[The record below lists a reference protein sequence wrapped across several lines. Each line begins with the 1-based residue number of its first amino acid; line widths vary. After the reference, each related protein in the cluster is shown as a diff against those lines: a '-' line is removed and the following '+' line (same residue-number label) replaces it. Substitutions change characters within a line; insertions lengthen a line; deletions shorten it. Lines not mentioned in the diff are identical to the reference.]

1 MPTKAMPTKATPI
14 KTMLAA
20 TEPKTISEVKES
32 VRLAEWT
39 ENYKAYQESCMSV
52 KEWCEMNGI
61 AQSTFYHRLRRIRE
75 NLCEAYLPKEEHAV
89 VPIRQGVSP
98 TIKVES
104 GEVSVSI
111 IGNASAE
118 RIRAVIE
125 AMKSC

>member
-32 VRLAEWT
+32 VRLAEWA

-75 NLCEAYLPKEEHAV
+75 NLCEAYLPKEEHVAI
-89 VPIRQGVSP
+89 PIRQSAGP
-98 TIKVES
+98 TIRVES
-104 GEVSVSI
+104 CGVSVSI
-111 IGNASAE
+111 VGNASPE
-118 RIRAVIE
+118 SIRAVIE